1 MQWDAS
7 YVAAPSLTL
16 RISSSGAFAATT
28 SAAREHEL
36 SDDALP
42 LLTAFASP
50 TTPRAALL
58 KLKESWEIDDGSF
71 ETLIDALIGENLLA
85 PAGEVP
91 RRDLYLVLGLNRS
104 GTSAL
109 TKAIAACGVAVDF
122 EHPALPLGLFK
133 PDSNRSDGGYESYEI
148 PAVLDL
154 VRHIAAR
161 YGGQQSNPVL
171 TDEMILSTG
180 EVLAVR
186 GLFESIPRFPF
197 AIKDPLL
204 TFQFRQWKEIARTCR
219 TPMPIAVRPV
229 VTVRHPVASAHALL
243 KRGFCRTLRSGM
255 DQWLRYNSEVKFLAD
270 SGEEPLIVIY
280 DGMKERFVAQIEA
293 LCATLSLP
301 FDRDRVGAEFIPAG
315 IDRPDCSEL
324 GQHPLG
330 RALQE
335 LFDDLASRAVS
346 AGR

>member
-1 MQWDAS
+1 MHWDDS
-7 YVAAPSLTL
+7 YVVPQSVTL
-16 RISSSGAFAATT
+16 RISPSGTFVATT
-28 SAAREHEL
+28 STAQEREL
-36 SDDALP
+36 TDDALP

-50 TTPRAALL
+50 TTPREALV

-71 ETLIDALIGENLLA
+71 VTLVDTLIGQNLLT
-85 PAGEVP
+85 PAGETP

-109 TKAIAACGVAVDF
+109 TKALAACGVAVDF
-122 EHPALPLGLFK
+122 EHPSLPLGLFK
-133 PDSNRSDGGYESYEI
+133 PDSGRSDGGYESYEI

-154 VRHIAAR
+154 VRQIAAR
-161 YGGQQSNPVL
+161 YGAQQSNPVL

-180 EVLAVR
+180 EVLAIR
-186 GLFESIPRFPF
+186 GLLESIPRFPF

-204 TFQFRQWKEIARTCR
+204 TFQFRRWKEIARASR
-219 TPMPIAVRPV
+219 APIAARPV

-255 DQWLRYNSEVKFLAD
+255 DQWFRYNSEVKFLAD
-270 SGEEPLIVIY
+270 SGEEPSIVVY
-280 DGMKERFVAQIEA
+280 DGRKEHFVAQIET
-293 LCATLSLP
+293 LCAILSLP
-301 FDRDRVGAEFIPAG
+301 FDRDRVSNEFIPAG
-315 IDRPDCSEL
+315 IDHPDDAEL

-330 RALQE
+330 RTLQE

-346 AGR
+346 AR

>member
-1 MQWDAS
+1 MHWDDS
-7 YVAAPSLTL
+7 YVVPQSVTL
-16 RISSSGAFAATT
+16 RISPSGTFVATT
-28 SAAREHEL
+28 STAQEREL
-36 SDDALP
+36 TDDALP

-50 TTPRAALL
+50 TTPREALV

-71 ETLIDALIGENLLA
+71 VTLVDTLIGQNLLT
-85 PAGEVP
+85 PAGETP

-109 TKAIAACGVAVDF
+109 TKALAACGVAVDF
-122 EHPALPLGLFK
+122 EHPSLPLGLFK
-133 PDSNRSDGGYESYEI
+133 PDSGRSDGGYESYEI

-154 VRHIAAR
+154 VRQIAAR
-161 YGGQQSNPVL
+161 HGAQQNNPVL

-180 EVLAVR
+180 EVLAIR
-186 GLFESIPRFPF
+186 GLLESIPRFPF

-204 TFQFRQWKEIARTCR
+204 TFQFRRWKEIARASR
-219 TPMPIAVRPV
+219 APIAARPV

-255 DQWLRYNSEVKFLAD
+255 DQWFRYNSEVKFLAD
-270 SGEEPLIVIY
+270 SGEEPSIVVY
-280 DGMKERFVAQIEA
+280 DGRKEHFVAQIET
-293 LCATLSLP
+293 LCAILSLP
-301 FDRDRVGAEFIPAG
+301 FDRDRVSNEFIPAG
-315 IDRPDCSEL
+315 IDHPDDAEL

-330 RALQE
+330 RTLQE

-346 AGR
+346 AR

>member
-7 YVAAPSLTL
+7 YVAAQSLTL
-16 RISSSGAFAATT
+16 RLSPSGAFVATT
-28 SAAREHEL
+28 STAREHEL
-36 SDDALP
+36 ADDALP
-42 LLTAFASP
+42 VLTAFASP

-58 KLKESWEIDDGSF
+58 KLKESWEIDDRSF
-71 ETLIDALIGENLLA
+71 ETLVDALIGESLLT
-85 PAGEVP
+85 PASGEAA

-109 TKAIAACGVAVDF
+109 TKAMAACGVALDF
-122 EHPALPLGLFK
+122 EHPALAIGLFK
-133 PDSNRSDGGYESYEI
+133 PDSSRSDGGYESYEI

-154 VRHIAAR
+154 VRQIAAR
-161 YGGQQSNPVL
+161 YGAQQSNPVL

-186 GLFESIPRFPF
+186 GLFEAIPRFPF

-204 TFQFRQWKEIARTCR
+204 TFQFRQWKEIARACR
-219 TPMPIAVRPV
+219 APIAVRPV

-243 KRGFCRTLRSGM
+243 RRGFCRTLRSGM
-255 DQWLRYNSEVKFLAD
+255 DQWFRYNSEVKFLAD

-280 DGMKERFVAQIEA
+280 DGQKERFVAQIET
-293 LCATLSLP
+293 LCAILSLP
-301 FDRDRVGAEFIPAG
+301 FDGDRVGAEFIPAG
-315 IDRPDCSEL
+315 IDRPDLSEL

-335 LFDDLASRAVS
+335 LFDDLESRAVS
-346 AGR
+346 ASP